1 MPSKART
8 TLAANKDDLD
18 RLWELHEQEA
28 GNKPGRKYNVDVLN
42 RAAVVMVCAAWE
54 AYCEDIVS
62 EAIALIAQDCKDPA
76 SLPAYLKTHVGK
88 RIKTSPHDHAAW
100 DMAGDGWRNV
110 VTANAAD
117 AVKKLTG
124 SWNTPKT
131 AQVNDL
137 FGTSLGITEISTK
150 WEWAKNPVD
159 ATKKKLDDFVSL
171 RGEIAHRLKPA
182 DSVHKKDGTDFYD
195 FVSRVA
201 DIIDAEVHAV
211 VTVATA
217 KKYW

>member
-1 MPSKART
+1 MPSKARE
-8 TLAANKDDLD
+8 TLAANKDDLE
-18 RLWELHEQEA
+18 RLWKLHEKEV
-28 GNKPGRKYNVDVLN
+28 GPTRGRKFNVDVLN

-54 AYCEDIVS
+54 AFCEDIVS
-62 EAIALIAQDCKDPA
+62 EAIEIIVKDCKDPVL
-76 SLPAYLKTHVGK
+76 LPEFLRKFIARKVK
-88 RIKTSPHDHAAW
+88 DSKHDLAPW
-100 DMAGDGWRNV
+100 EMAGDGWRLV
-110 VTANAAD
+110 VKNGASE

-137 FGTSLGITEISTK
+137 FSTSLGIQEISSTWK
-150 WEWAKNPVD
+150 WQKNSVES
-159 ATKKKLDDFVSL
+159 TRVRLDEFVTL

-182 DSVHKKDGTDFYD
+182 NSVHKKDGKEFYE

-201 DIIDAEVHAV
+201 DIIETEVHSV
-211 VTVATA
+211 IVAATT

>member
-28 GNKPGRKYNVDVLN
+28 GTKPGRKYNVDVLN

-54 AYCEDIVS
+54 AYCEDIVT
-62 EAIALIAQDCKDPA
+62 EAIAMIAADCQDPTL
-76 SLPAYLKTHVGK
+76 LPVYLKTHVA
-88 RIKTSPHDHAAW
+88 RRVKTSPHDHAPW
-100 DMAGDGWRNV
+100 DMAGDGWR
-110 VTANAAD
+110 TLLSTNASD

-137 FGTSLGITEISTK
+137 FSTSLGITEISSK
-150 WEWAKNPVD
+150 WKWAKNPVD

-171 RGEIAHRLKPA
+171 RGEIAHRLKPT
-182 DSVHKKDGTDFYD
+182 DSVRKKDGTDFYD
-195 FVSRVA
+195 FVCRLA
-201 DIIDAEVHAV
+201 DIIDADVHAV
-211 VTVATA
+211 LTAATT
-217 KKYW
+217 KTYW